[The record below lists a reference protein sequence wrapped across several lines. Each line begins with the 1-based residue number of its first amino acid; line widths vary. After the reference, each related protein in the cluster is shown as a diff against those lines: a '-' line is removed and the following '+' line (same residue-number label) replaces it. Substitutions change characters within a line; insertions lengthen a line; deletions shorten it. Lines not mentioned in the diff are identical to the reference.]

1 MKKLRVHRFDSLD
14 GEIHLVI
21 DESGVSENSKC
32 SECFTDVDEIK
43 KVSKKEASKPLVLLR
58 EE

>member
-1 MKKLRVHRFDSLD
+1 MKSCIVYRVDSPN

-21 DESGVSENSKC
+21 DENNIFEPSEC
-32 SECFTDVDEIK
+32 CECFTDVDEIK
-43 KVSKKEASKPLVLLR
+43 KVSKKEAAKPLVLFR